1 MCALTLIFS
10 GSPCWTQAG
19 GLTVITSSILGLRGN
34 SCRFSGRRVDLEVAR
49 SLCREGRGE
58 EGRGQE
64 GQERSGGEED
74 GGLTLSFLMMKTVVF
89 FPSSPVTIGTSK
101 KSLFIQL
108 SRVDTMSS
116 VDVNRSLSLGGGRG
130 GGREREGRGREGEE
144 LKPIRSDCIVNFIHK
159 SHIHTVVYKMEGEM
173 AVWLHDTAF

>member
-19 GLTVITSSILGLRGN
+19 GLTVVTSNILGLRGN
-34 SCRFSGRRVDLEVAR
+34 SCRISGRQVDLEVAR

-58 EGRGQE
+58 EGRIGEGRGGQRK
-64 GQERSGGEED
+64 GRGGEED
-74 GGLTLSFLMMKTVVF
+74 GGLTLSFLMMETVVF

-116 VDVNRSLSLGGGRG
+116 VDVNRSLSL
-130 GGREREGRGREGEE
+130 
-144 LKPIRSDCIVNFIHK
+144 
-159 SHIHTVVYKMEGEM
+159 
-173 AVWLHDTAF
+173 